1 MLTPASGIGK
11 FALRSCKVIRFVR
24 QGCTNRP
31 FYHIVIQEKKKDQ
44 YQPVIEQVGTYDPYS
59 NQHNEKLVSLNMER
73 IRFWIGR
80 GALISQ
86 PVEVLLGLSG
96 LLPIHP
102 TTYMTAWRNRK
113 ATEESMEQE
122 NVEEKTTQNISS

>member
-11 FALRSCKVIRFVR
+11 FAYHSCKVIRFIR

-31 FYHIVIQEKKKDQ
+31 FFHIVVQERKKDL
-44 YQPVIEQVGTYDPYS
+44 YQPVIEQVGSYDPYT
-59 NQHNEKLVSLNMER
+59 NEHNEKLVSLNMER

-80 GALISQ
+80 GALVTL
-86 PVEVLLGLSG
+86 PVEELLGLAG

-102 TTYMTAWRNRK
+102 TTYMTSWRNRK
-113 ATEESMEQE
+113 AIEGSTEIKEEQ
-122 NVEEKTTQNISS
+122 KQATS